1 MNHASRTLAEDF
13 AAHWISAWNSHDI
26 EAILSHY
33 GDDVVFLS
41 PVAAQRTGNG
51 RVIGREALRSY
62 WSAGLTAQ
70 PELQFELDK
79 VLIGFQTVTVLYRN
93 HHNQTVAETF
103 EFNDHGKVVSAY
115 ACYG

>member
-1 MNHASRTLAEDF
+1 MNHASRNLAEDF
-13 AAHWISAWNSHDI
+13 AAHWIGAWNSHDI

-62 WSAGLTAQ
+62 
-70 PELQFELDK
+70 
-79 VLIGFQTVTVLYRN
+79 
-93 HHNQTVAETF
+93 
-103 EFNDHGKVVSAY
+103 
-115 ACYG
+115 

>member
-1 MNHASRTLAEDF
+1 MNKASRTSAEAI
-13 AAHWISAWNSHDI
+13 AAHWIGAWNSHDI

-33 GDDVVFLS
+33 GDGAVFLS
-41 PVAAQRTGNG
+41 SVAAQRA
-51 RVIGREALRSY
+51 VGREALRSY
-62 WSAGLTAQ
+62 WSAGLAAH
-70 PELQFELDK
+70 PGLQFELDK

-93 HHNQTVAETF
+93 HRNQSVAETF

>member
-1 MNHASRTLAEDF
+1 MNNASRTSAEVF

-33 GDDVVFLS
+33 SDDVVFLS

-62 WSAGLTAQ
+62 WSAGLAAQ
-70 PELQFELDK
+70 PELQFEVDK
-79 VLIGFQTVTVLYRN
+79 VLIGLQTVTVLYRN
-93 HHNQTVAETF
+93 HRHQSVAETF
-103 EFNDHGKVVSAY
+103 EFSEAGKVVRAY

>member
-13 AAHWISAWNSHDI
+13 AAHWIGAWNSHDI

-33 GDDVVFLS
+33 GEDVVFLS

-79 VLIGFQTVTVLYRN
+79 VLIGCWRRLNLDSECRFFLDRGLAANIWLV
-93 HHNQTVAETF
+93 
-103 EFNDHGKVVSAY
+103 G
-115 ACYG
+115 C

>member
-1 MNHASRTLAEDF
+1 MNDASCTSAEDF
-13 AAHWISAWNSHDI
+13 AAHWIGAWNSHDI

-62 WSAGLTAQ
+62 
-70 PELQFELDK
+70 
-79 VLIGFQTVTVLYRN
+79 
-93 HHNQTVAETF
+93 
-103 EFNDHGKVVSAY
+103 
-115 ACYG
+115 

>member
-1 MNHASRTLAEDF
+1 MNSASHTSVESF

-26 EAILSHY
+26 DAILSHY
-33 GDDVVFLS
+33 VDDVVFLS

-51 RVIGREALRSY
+51 RIHGREALRSY

-79 VLIGFQTVTVLYRN
+79 VLVGFQTVTVLYRN
-93 HHNQTVAETF
+93 HRNQSVAETF
-103 EFNDHGKVVSAY
+103 EFNDSGKVVSAY